1 MMIKALVDSESS
13 EGLPSGSQMAISSL
27 CPHMEKRSEGISR
40 VSFYKGSNP
49 IHKGSTFMP

>member
-1 MMIKALVDSESS
+1 MIIKALVDSVSS
-13 EGLPSGSQMAISSL
+13 EGLPSGSQMVISSL
-27 CPHMEKRSEGISR
+27 CPHMEKRSEGVSG

>member
-1 MMIKALVDSESS
+1 MIKALVDSVSS

>member
-1 MMIKALVDSESS
+1 MIIKALVDSVSS

-27 CPHMEKRSEGISR
+27 CPHMEKRSEGVSG